1 MLKEKEVK
9 QLYYKNYSKI
19 SELKSLNKI
28 DDQFVYYIESLSLE
42 DIISIKLETMIRSLN
57 FKFFN
62 FPLWKSFH
70 KIVSEALVNSI
81 IGVASNNSEAARLL
95 GIDMNQYKRCLKQFG
110 YEIKTWERE

>member
-9 QLYYKNYSKI
+9 HLYYKNYSKL

-42 DIISIKLETMIRSLN
+42 DIISIKLETMIRSLD

-81 IGVASNNSEAARLL
+81 IGIASNNSEAARIL
-95 GIDMNQYKRCLKQFG
+95 GIDMNQYKRCLRDFG